1 MEGLFSS
8 VGEETEKV
16 LLSAWSHPLFS
27 QLSDAEPQVQSDA
40 PLAAASPA
48 QLEVELV
55 KVVVMSKGDR
65 GEVCGNDDVGPTESA
80 VGTET
85 SNERPVVSEGDG

>member
-1 MEGLFSS
+1 MACFP
-8 VGEETEKV
+8 VGEEAEKI

-27 QLSDAEPQVQSDA
+27 QLSDTEPEVQSDA

-65 GEVCGNDDVGPTESA
+65 VEACGVDMGLTESLVGPES
-80 VGTET
+80 
-85 SNERPVVSEGDG
+85 SNEQPVVTGGDW

>member
-1 MEGLFSS
+1 MDCVFSS
-8 VGEETEKV
+8 VGEEAEKI

-27 QLSDAEPQVQSDA
+27 QLTDSELQVQSDA

-65 GEVCGNDDVGPTESA
+65 VEACNVDVGLTESL
-80 VGTET
+80 VGPET
-85 SNERPVVSEGDG
+85 SSEQPVVAEGDW

>member
-8 VGEETEKV
+8 VAEETEKV

-65 GEVCGNDDVGPTESA
+65 GEVRCADVGPTESA
-80 VGTET
+80 VGTEM
-85 SNERPVVSEGDG
+85 SNEQLVVAEGDG